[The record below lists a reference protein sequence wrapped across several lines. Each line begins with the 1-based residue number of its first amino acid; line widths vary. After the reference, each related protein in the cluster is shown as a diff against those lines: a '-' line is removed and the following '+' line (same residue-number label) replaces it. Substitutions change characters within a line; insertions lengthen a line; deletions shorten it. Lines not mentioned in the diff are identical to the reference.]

1 MRDAASGMAAALE
14 RALAGLAD
22 AVAGAHPSW
31 VALGV
36 LLHVANQVA
45 RGRGW
50 YAIVAPACGADPR
63 FGRRDAMAAWVAGAG
78 AGGVLSARGGD
89 AVRVLLASRRL
100 RDTRCPV
107 LAGTLV
113 AEGAGE
119 ALTGAVILAL
129 ALAVGFG
136 PEPGRPDVSALP
148 WLALA
153 AALAAIAG
161 TLVWRSAIGRR
172 VVAGVGRGCALLGSP
187 RAYARGVLPWQLGSR
202 ALRAAALCCFLVA
215 FGLPATPAVVLL
227 VMLAQG
233 GGRLLPFAPAS
244 VGASVAML
252 AAAMPAVAG
261 TPVEASRIAAFMV
274 GTSTVLTVAGV
285 VLTTAVVLRG
295 ADPRGL
301 LATAAAAGRPGAV
314 RRPRRGVAGA

>member
-14 RALAGLAD
+14 RAVAGFAE
-22 AVAGAHPSW
+22 AVAGAHAGW
-31 VALGV
+31 LLLG
-36 LLHVANQVA
+36 LALHVANQVA

-50 YAIVAPACGADPR
+50 HAIVRSSCAGDQGFC
-63 FGRRDAMAAWVAGAG
+63 RRDAVAAWIAGAG

-100 RDTRCPV
+100 RATPCSV

-119 ALTGAVILAL
+119 ALVGALLIAL
-129 ALAVGFG
+129 AIAAGIG
-136 PEPGRPDVSALP
+136 PAPGLPDASTLP
-148 WLALA
+148 LVVAG
-153 AALAAIAG
+153 AALAALVAR
-161 TLVWRSAIGRR
+161 LVWRSDRARR
-172 VVAGVGRGCALLGSP
+172 VAAGVGRGCGMLGRP
-187 RAYARGVLPWQLGSR
+187 GAYARRVLPWQLASR

-215 FGLPATPAVVLL
+215 FGLPATPALVLL

-244 VGASVAML
+244 VGASVAVVT
-252 AAAMPAVAG
+252 AAYPAVTGSSVSAG
-261 TPVEASRIAAFMV
+261 AVAAFMI
-274 GTSTVLTVAGV
+274 GTSTAMTLAGV
-285 VLTTAVVLRG
+285 VLAVAVVLRG

-301 LATAAAAGRPGAV
+301 LAAALAAARPL
-314 RRPRRGVAGA
+314 RPRRGVAGA

>member
-22 AVAGAHPSW
+22 AVAGAHPGW

-50 YAIVAPACGADPR
+50 FALVSPACGADPR
-63 FGRRDAMAAWVAGAG
+63 FGRRDAVAAWVAGAG
-78 AGGVLSARGGD
+78 AGGLLSARGGD

-100 RDTRCPV
+100 RDTPCPV

-129 ALAVGFG
+129 ALAIGLG
-136 PEPGRPDVSALP
+136 PEPGWPDASALP
-148 WLALA
+148 WMAAA
-153 AALAAIAG
+153 AALAAVAG
-161 TLVWRSAIGRR
+161 RLVWRSARGRR
-172 VVAGVGRGCALLGSP
+172 VLAGVGRGCALLGRP
-187 RAYARGVLPWQLGSR
+187 RAYARAVLPWQFASR

-244 VGASVAML
+244 VGATVAML
-252 AAAMPAVAG
+252 AAALPAVTAA
-261 TPVEASRIAAFMV
+261 PVQTGQIAAFMV
-274 GTSTVLTVAGV
+274 GTSTVLTVTGAL
-285 VLTTAVVLRG
+285 LTAAVVLRG
-295 ADPRGL
+295 ADPR
-301 LATAAAAGRPGAV
+301 AVVAAAVAAARPSPRVPAV
-314 RRPRRGVAGA
+314 PRVG